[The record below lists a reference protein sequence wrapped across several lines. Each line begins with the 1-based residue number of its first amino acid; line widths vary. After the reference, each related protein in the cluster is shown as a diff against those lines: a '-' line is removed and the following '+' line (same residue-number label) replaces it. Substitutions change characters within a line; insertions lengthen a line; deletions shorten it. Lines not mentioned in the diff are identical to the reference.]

1 MGIAL
6 SATVRFFSPL
16 SVVMA
21 HLRPR
26 VSPAV
31 ARYSVALPPHSHG
44 PQGAALFGTR
54 STCAAVSRAQPPSQP
69 AKRLPLR
76 VVRIVDTAHTPT
88 SAGRMSISG
97 SMADVCAELDR
108 LVQAEAT
115 RH

>member
-16 SVVMA
+16 SVALA
-21 HLRPR
+21 HLRPL
-26 VSPAV
+26 VNPAV

-44 PQGAALFGTR
+44 EQGAVLFGTR
-54 STCAAVSRAQPPSQP
+54 NIRPAVSRAQPTNQP
-69 AKRLPLR
+69 PKRLPLR

-88 SAGRMSISG
+88 SAGRMTISG